1 VELVRLKLVTIVA
14 EAILE
19 KRLLEEVRRQ
29 GAKGYTLTDARG
41 EGSRGLRTMDWEG
54 KNIRLE
60 VIVGEEVAERIL
72 RTLQENYFPY
82 YAVIAFVE
90 NVEVVRGYKY
100 V

>member
-19 KRLLEEVRRQ
+19 HRLVEEIKRL
-29 GAKGYTLTDARG
+29 GAKGYTLVDARG

-60 VIVGEEVAERIL
+60 TIVSEEVALRIL
-72 RTLQENYFPY
+72 ARLQEAYFPH
-82 YAVIAFVE
+82 YAVVAFVE
-90 NVEVVRGYKY
+90 NVEVVRGEKY

>member
-1 VELVRLKLVTIVA
+1 MELVRLKLVTIVS

>member
-1 VELVRLKLVTIVA
+1 MELVRLKLVTIVA

-29 GAKGYTLTDARG
+29 GAKGYTLTYARG

>member
-14 EAILE
+14 EAVLE
-19 KRLLEEVRRQ
+19 HRLVEEIKRL
-29 GAKGYTLTDARG
+29 GAKGYTLVDARG

-60 VIVGEEVAERIL
+60 TIVSEEVALRIL
-72 RTLQENYFPY
+72 ARLQEAYFPH
-82 YAVIAFVE
+82 YAVVAFVE
-90 NVEVVRGYKY
+90 NVEVVRGDKY

>member
-1 VELVRLKLVTIVA
+1 MRLKLVTIVA